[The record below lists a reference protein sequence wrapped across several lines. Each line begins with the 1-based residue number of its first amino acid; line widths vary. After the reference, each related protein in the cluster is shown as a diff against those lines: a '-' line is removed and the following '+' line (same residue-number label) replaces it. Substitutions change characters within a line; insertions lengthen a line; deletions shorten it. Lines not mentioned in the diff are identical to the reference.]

1 MLIQNEIPKEDLD
14 YILEPFKEEK
24 EEEYNKQ
31 IISEKIIA
39 IVRDA
44 KGNIIDKRE
53 QKMKSLTQYYLALI
67 SIPIIGT
74 YSSPTSTTAT
84 GILTNVLGLPSQ
96 QYTDKNVSY
105 YQPATITFD
114 TSIQLGSGTQSFSL
128 TLTSLNAPISNGSGT
143 GQLTYYSQS
152 VLYTSNSIS
161 QILTVSNTSGNT
173 ITVSEIGLIGTI
185 YLMYVNSSGSYTTQP
200 YNYLLSY
207 DTFSTPISI
216 PNGGSASFQII
227 ITFSG

>member
-1 MLIQNEIPKEDLD
+1 MLVSEQIPKEDLD
-14 YILEPFKEEK
+14 YILEPFKEEDNK
-24 EEEYNKQ
+24 EEKDNKQ

-53 QKMKSLTQYYLALI
+53 QKMRSLTQYYLALM
-67 SIPIIGT
+67 SIAIIGT
-74 YSSPTSTTAT
+74 YLNSSTNTAT
-84 GILTNVLGLPSQ
+84 GILTNVLGLPSNQ
-96 QYTDKNVSY
+96 SSNSNTAV
-105 YQPATITFD
+105 ILFD
-114 TSIQLGSGTQSFSL
+114 TSIQLGSGTKSFSL
-128 TLTSLNAPISNGSGT
+128 SLNSLNAPISNGSGI
-143 GQLTYYSQS
+143 GQLIYYNQS
-152 VLYTSNSIS
+152 VLYSSNSIS

-185 YLMYVNSSGSYTTQP
+185 YIEYYNSSGAFTIQH
-200 YNYLLSY
+200 YNYLFSY

-216 PNGGSASFQII
+216 PNSGSATFQII

>member
-14 YILEPFKEEK
+14 YILEPFREEDNKEED
-24 EEEYNKQ
+24 NKQ

-53 QKMKSLTQYYLALI
+53 QKMKSLTQYYLALM
-67 SIPIIGT
+67 SIPIVGT
-74 YSSPTSTTAT
+74 YSGASTGTAT
-84 GILTNVLGLPSQ
+84 GIMTNVLGLSGNLPVG
-96 QYTDKNVSY
+96 TGNVV
-105 YQPATITFD
+105 ILDFD
-114 TSIQLGSGTQSFSL
+114 ISIQLGSGTQSFSL
-128 TLTSLNAPISNGSGT
+128 TLNSLNAPIANGSGT
-143 GQLTYYSQS
+143 GQLIYYSQS
-152 VLYTSNSIS
+152 FLYTSNSIS
-161 QILTVSNTSGNT
+161 QLLTVSNSSSST

-185 YLMYVNSSGSYTTQP
+185 YLSWNNAIQITKT
-200 YNYLLSY
+200 YLFSY

-216 PNGGSASFQII
+216 PAGGSASFQII

>member
-1 MLIQNEIPKEDLD
+1 LLIQNKIPKEDLD
-14 YILEPFKEEK
+14 YILEPFKEEDNK
-24 EEEYNKQ
+24 EEDNKQ

-53 QKMKSLTQYYLALI
+53 QKMRSLTQYYLALM

-74 YSSPTSTTAT
+74 IPSISSSTAT
-84 GILTNVLGLPSQ
+84 GILTNVLGL
-96 QYTDKNVSY
+96 TGNLAVGAGNVG
-105 YQPATITFD
+105 ILNFD

-128 TLTSLNAPISNGSGT
+128 TLNSLSAPIANGSGT
-143 GQLTYYSQS
+143 GQLIYYQQS
-152 VLYTSNSIS
+152 FLYTITSIS
-161 QILTVSNTSGNT
+161 QILTVSNSSSNT

-185 YLMYVNSSGSYTTQP
+185 YLSGGEAIQTT
-200 YNYLLSY
+200 NTYLFSY
-207 DTFSTPISI
+207 DTFSSPISI
-216 PNGGSASFQII
+216 PAGGSATFQIV